1 MPKATK
7 WDKGQN
13 NGNIKCACC
22 GKVVWKSRSTDDKCN
37 LCYDSAEQYNSHVDG
52 CHEPGSEPVG
62 CPICAGVECLHEKV
76 K

>member
-1 MPKATK
+1 MGKATK

-22 GKVVWKSRSTDDKCN
+22 GKLVWKSRSVNELCYV
-37 LCYDSAEQYNSHVDG
+37 CYDSKGQANSHVDG
-52 CHEPGSEPVG
+52 CHEEGSQPDT
-62 CPICAGVECLHEKV
+62 CPICAGIDCWHEKQ